1 MEFNYVKKY
10 YNVPACLGR
19 IVKVDGKSGVIVKD
33 CGHYIG
39 VNFDDDK
46 PGFISNCH
54 PTWNVEYLGIGSI
67 RKSTKSQRKYQLYL
81 EYGECFDNFLH
92 FLQSDIE
99 QLESEIK
106 ELEQAQP
113 KWISVEDELPSTKN
127 ELWVYDGDEV
137 FDDVFFVSGDF
148 CEMVLDYD
156 GDFSHYEK
164 LYGMK
169 VQCWMLKQVPQ
180 PPEVK

>member
-67 RKSTKSQRKYQLYL
+67 RKSPNPTAYL
-81 EYGECFDNFLH
+81 DFNVWVDCPDCNASLNITDEDDGNFTEKL
-92 FLQSDIE
+92 FGGR
-99 QLESEIK
+99 
-106 ELEQAQP
+106 
-113 KWISVEDELPSTKN
+113 WDELQ
-127 ELWVYDGDEV
+127 
-137 FDDVFFVSGDF
+137 
-148 CEMVLDYD
+148 DYD
-156 GDFSHYEK
+156 VYCDNCEYEFQIE
-164 LYGMK
+164 K
-169 VQCWMLKQVPQ
+169 V
-180 PPEVK
+180 EY